1 MTKPKEW
8 TLSEKMVRNA
18 ERCLCKSDS
27 VMARLIHTLGPCSL
41 ARRKFRPFHTLAISI
56 ISQQLSAKASAT
68 IVRRVSEFV
77 PTPFHHN
84 DFLQV
89 SKTSLRK
96 AGLSRAKANYL
107 LELSQRVSKGL
118 LRFKDLK
125 FKNDEA
131 VIEILTALPG
141 IGRWTAEMFLI
152 FGLKRPDILA
162 LGDAGLQRAAGLL
175 YGVNGDSDFLARV
188 GRAWIPYRSI
198 ASWYL
203 WRRLDIVSRASSK
216 KGSHRST
223 AWGPCSSPLDR
234 KAYLDTHCGH
244 PQKNTI

>member
-1 MTKPKEW
+1 MAKPKEW
-8 TLSEKMVRNA
+8 TLSEKMVHNA

-27 VMARLIHTLGPCSL
+27 VMAQLIHTLGPCPL
-41 ARRKFRPFHTLAISI
+41 AKRKFRPFHTLAISI
-56 ISQQLSAKASAT
+56 IGQQLSAKASAT

-96 AGLSRAKANYL
+96 AGVSHAKVDYL
-107 LELSQRVSKGL
+107 LELSRRVSNGL

-125 FKNDEA
+125 AKNDEA

-162 LGDAGLQRAAGLL
+162 LGDAGLQRAASLL
-175 YGVNGDSDFLARV
+175 YGVNGDANFLARV
-188 GRAWIPYRSI
+188 GRAWMPYRSV

-203 WRRLDIVSRASSK
+203 WRHLDIVGQYSSK
-216 KGSHRST
+216 KVT
-223 AWGPCSSPLDR
+223 
-234 KAYLDTHCGH
+234 
-244 PQKNTI
+244 